1 MFSVCNFRLPLYHC
15 SSCGLHDA
23 QDAFGMLNEMG
34 QTGVM
39 PTVDTFNTL
48 MDACVRRNDPPA
60 VLRLFRQMVQS
71 GACTALTYSYFFVIP
86 PPSPRGGGRALP
98 EGLRS

>member
-1 MFSVCNFRLPLYHC
+1 
-15 SSCGLHDA
+15 
-23 QDAFGMLNEMG
+23 MLNEMG

-71 GACTALTYSYFFVIP
+71 GACTALTYSYFLVKP
-86 PPSPRGGGRALP
+86 PPSPPGGEGGPPRGP
-98 EGLRS
+98 

>member
-1 MFSVCNFRLPLYHC
+1 MSLSSVTSILLLVMWVHTM
-15 SSCGLHDA
+15 

-48 MDACVRRNDPPA
+48 MDACVRRSDPPA

-71 GACTALTYSYFFVIP
+71 GASTA
-86 PPSPRGGGRALP
+86 
-98 EGLRS
+98 